1 MELEKIY
8 EVVIHQEQMLTLKNP
23 LTTQLMQCLVSQ
35 DQVKLLILEKNMN
48 LQKAIDGTKI
58 NKLEKTLGEINM
70 VKVVTYLLM
79 RFSESF
85 NVGKNITNTQAPL
98 IAIDI
103 IEKYPYETIED
114 LVLLLKQVRQG
125 IIGDGKDYKLDGQ
138 NILNKWFPEYL
149 EKKYIEFERIKK
161 QENFISESEN
171 ELKKNAV
178 QQFYDKKKKQKLE
191 KERGKKMRSDIDEMV
206 KYMDR
211 QMLEDTIADWTKKE
225 EMKPYLDY
233 LRSKRLVIKGDY
245 KF

>member
-1 MELEKIY
+1 
-8 EVVIHQEQMLTLKNP
+8 
-23 LTTQLMQCLVSQ
+23 MQCLVEQ
-35 DQVKLLILEKNMN
+35 DQVKLLILEKNMTIT
-48 LQKAIDGTKI
+48 KAIDGTKI
-58 NKLEKTLGEINM
+58 KSLERALGEINM

-85 NVGKNITNTQAPL
+85 NVGKNITNAQAPL

-114 LVLLLKQVRQG
+114 VVLLLKQVRQG

-161 QENFISESEN
+161 HENSISEKEIN
-171 ELKKNAV
+171 IQANAV
-178 QQFYDKKKKQKLE
+178 QQFYDKRKQEKIKKEEHE
-191 KERGKKMRSDIDEMV
+191 KTLSEIDDMV
-206 KYMDR
+206 KFMDR
-211 QMLEDTIADWTKKE
+211 QMLEDTILDWQKKPD
-225 EMKPYLDY
+225 MAPFLDY
-233 LRSKRLVIKGDY
+233 LRKKRLVVKGDY

>member
-1 MELEKIY
+1 
-8 EVVIHQEQMLTLKNP
+8 
-23 LTTQLMQCLVSQ
+23 MQCLVSQ

-58 NKLEKTLGEINM
+58 IKLEKTLGEINM
-70 VKVVTYLLM
+70 VQVVTYLLM

-149 EKKYIEFERIKK
+149 EKKYIEFERMKK
-161 QENFISESEN
+161 QENVISQDEKDLRN
-171 ELKKNAV
+171 NAV
-178 QQFYDKKKKQKLE
+178 AQLYAKRNSQKARKEREEKTKLE
-191 KERGKKMRSDIDEMV
+191 IDEMV
-206 KYMDR
+206 KNMDR
-211 QMLEDTIADWTKKE
+211 QMLEDTIASWEKQQ
-225 EMKPYLDY
+225 EMEPYLDY
-233 LRSKRLVIKGDY
+233 LRQKRLVVKGDY